1 MLPTMKPPELP
12 RAILPSKTLDN
23 RVSPGVLVKETCGVE
38 DDVVYHDPDAVEF
51 LEGGGDDGGGDKGE
65 IGVY

>member
-51 LEGGGDDGGGDKGE
+51 LEGGGDDGGWGKGE
-65 IGVY
+65 IGVF